1 MLYQILKPKNQFWL
15 LVAIVVAFALR
26 VYALN
31 TQSLWNDE
39 GTSVALSS
47 LSIEAIIN
55 GAARDIHPPL
65 YYVLLHF
72 WMPVVGQSEF
82 AVRFLSVS
90 AGVLT
95 VAFVWRVAYSVFDEQ
110 VALFAAYLSAFSPF
124 QVYYS
129 QEARMY
135 IWVTLFAA
143 MSVYAM
149 VMMLK
154 RQVGSRQLAVG
165 GNPESELQ
173 SSLSTIHYPPPTTNP
188 RVARTLF
195 WLLYIAATIAMLYT
209 QYVGAFVVV
218 AENLAFI
225 IWIVMANREVAK
237 QSPTLTLKT
246 KGRIAPSPNAS
257 RLLAMTRRG
266 GLWHSIGFWLIAQL
280 VIGSFFLPWYVFAGG
295 QLASWP
301 PISEPFDLPTLV
313 WRVLNVFSVGITLE
327 PGGAVLIAIA
337 FAIVFLIGWR
347 RAQDANTNWAIAL
360 LILWTIVPIA
370 IMYVV
375 SLSRPAYNP
384 KFLLLATPAFYLL
397 SARGLATIYPGMFLP
412 RLHGNWRHPFFY
424 LNMAIAILVVAGPL
438 VSLDNYYHNPK
449 YARDDYRTIV
459 RFINTHGRDGDGLL
473 IDAPGQID
481 VVRYYLRATPQLYLL
496 PRMRPPEPNLT
507 RADVDEMLDKVKRL
521 LAIYYAT
528 QQSDPESI
536 VETRLAEKSFKAR
549 DEWYGNVR
557 FAIYGIVPNPR
568 GTRQTI
574 NIRVGDE
581 IVLQDCQLDQHEARA
596 GDVLTLTL
604 TWRAEQIPAQRY
616 KVFVHLL
623 DANNQVIA
631 QRDGEPFADWRPT
644 TTWRAGET
652 IEDNYG
658 VFIEPGTPPGVYRVE
673 IGMYRADNGA
683 RLRIGESDHLI
694 VGTVQVQ

>member
-1 MLYQILKPKNQFWL
+1 MLHQILKHKNQFWL

-39 GTSVALSS
+39 GTSVALAQLS
-47 LSIEAIIN
+47 LQAITN
-55 GAARDIHPPL
+55 SAARDIHPPL
-65 YYVLLHF
+65 YYYLLHF

-82 AVRFLSVS
+82 AVRFLSVI

-237 QSPTLTLKT
+237 QSPTLTLNT
-246 KGRIAPSPNAS
+246 NGGIAPSPNAS

-280 VIGSFFLPWYVFAGG
+280 VIGSLFLPWYRFAGS
-295 QLASWP
+295 QLAVWP
-301 PISEPFDLPTLV
+301 SISEPFDLPTLL
-313 WRVLNVFSVGITLE
+313 WRALNVFSVGITLD
-327 PGGAVLIAIA
+327 PSGALLIVLA
-337 FAIVFLIGWR
+337 FASVFVIGWR
-347 RAQDANTNWAIAL
+347 RAQNVKANWVTVL

-375 SLSRPAYNP
+375 SLARPAYNP

-412 RLHGNWRHPFFY
+412 RLHGNWRHPSFY
-424 LNMAIAILVVAGPL
+424 LNMAIAILVIAGPL
-438 VSLDNYYHNPK
+438 TSLDNYYHNPK

-459 RFINTHGRDGDGLL
+459 RFINANGRDGDGLL

-481 VVRYYLRATPQLYLL
+481 VVRYYLRGNPQLYLL
-496 PRMRPPEPNLT
+496 PRMRPPDPNTT
-507 RADVDEMLDKVKRL
+507 RADVDEMLGKVHRL
-521 LAIYYAT
+521 FAILYAT
-528 QQSDPESI
+528 EQADPQAMI
-536 VETRLAEKSFKAR
+536 DHRLAERAFKAR

-557 FAIYGIVPNPR
+557 FAIYGIAPNPR
-568 GTRQTI
+568 GPRQTI
-574 NIRVGDE
+574 NIRVGNE
-581 IVLQDCQLDQHEARA
+581 ITLQSYQLDQHEARA

-616 KVFVHLL
+616 KVFAHLL
-623 DANNQVIA
+623 DVNNQVIA
-631 QRDGEPFADWRPT
+631 QRDGEPFADLRPT

-658 VFIEPGTPPGVYRVE
+658 VFIEPGTPPGEYRVE
-673 IGMYRADNGA
+673 IGMYRADNGE
-683 RLRIGESDHLI
+683 RLPIGEGDHLI
-694 VGTVQVQ
+694 LGTVIVR